1 MNSTLMSGLVL
12 TGIVLTGCHSASMTG
27 SDAHMGQVA
36 PPMALDDTVDSTWV
50 YLKQKYDVDGDGRI
64 IPAEYDR
71 EGGRFDRLDR
81 DKDGTLTAADF
92 ERDPDQR
99 RNMMRGMRAQ
109 RLVAVYFQVDDPGT
123 LSLDE
128 LEQAVAAY
136 DADGDDAIDEAE
148 FAAGAEDRRVE
159 VPGGESR
166 MIRRAMRDVEPWAA
180 LLVAIDVDEDG
191 VITSAEFVAFFKA
204 RDDGD
209 LVWSFDRSSGRRGG
223 ARGRGGGADRAAG
236 GAAEG
241 ELAPDFA
248 LQPPEGGPTVMLSS
262 FRKNLP
268 VALIFGSY
276 T

>member
-1 MNSTLMSGLVL
+1 MNSTLLRGLVL
-12 TGIVLTGCHSASMTG
+12 TGIVLTGCQSSSMTG

-36 PPMALDDTVDSTWV
+36 PPMSLDDTVDSTWV
-50 YLKQKYDVDGDGRI
+50 YLVQKYDVDGDGRI
-64 IPAEYDR
+64 MPAEYDR

-81 DKDGTLTAADF
+81 DKDGALTAADF
-92 ERDPDQR
+92 ERGPGGRQG
-99 RNMMRGMRAQ
+99 MMRGMRAQ
-109 RLVAVYFQVDDPGT
+109 RLVAVYFQIDDPGS
-123 LSLDE
+123 LALDE

-136 DADGDDAIDEAE
+136 DTGGDGGIDETE
-148 FAAGAEDRRVE
+148 FLAKAEDRKVD
-159 VPGGESR
+159 VPGGDSR
-166 MIRRAMRDVEPWAA
+166 MIRRAMRGVEPWAA
-180 LLVAIDVDEDG
+180 LLVAIDVDDNG

-223 ARGRGGGADRAAG
+223 GRGAGRATG

-248 LQPPEGGPTVMLSS
+248 LQPPDGGPTVTLSS